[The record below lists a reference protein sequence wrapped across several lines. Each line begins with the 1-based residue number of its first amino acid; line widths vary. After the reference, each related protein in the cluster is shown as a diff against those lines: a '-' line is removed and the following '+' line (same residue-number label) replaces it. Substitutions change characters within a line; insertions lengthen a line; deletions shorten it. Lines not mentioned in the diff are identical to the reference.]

1 MLYGTGKPLV
11 WLHGEVKTPPFS
23 AQARVEAGYLLR
35 MLQEGER
42 LSMPESRPMPAIGTN
57 CHELRV
63 TDGNV
68 NWRILYGCVVMLW
81 WCSRCSKRRRD
92 PRRSVR
98 STRRNDGGRVICGM
112 PRRND
117 ASCETEKA

>member
-1 MLYGTGKPLV
+1 MLYRVPSKPLV

-23 AQARVEAGYLLR
+23 AQARVEAGHLLR

-42 LSMPESRPMPAIGTN
+42 LSMPESRPMPSVGRN

-68 NWRILYGCVVMLW
+68 NWRIVYGVASDAVVVLEVFEKK
-81 WCSRCSKRRRD
+81 SRATPKPAIDAAKRRW
-92 PRRSVR
+92 
-98 STRRNDGGRVICGM
+98 TQYLK
-112 PRRND
+112 D
-117 ASCETEKA
+117 AGEN

>member
-1 MLYGTGKPLV
+1 VPSKPLV
-11 WLHGEVKTPPFS
+11 WLHGEVKSPPFS

-42 LSMPESRPMPAIGTN
+42 LSMPESRPVPTVGGN

-68 NWRILYGCVVMLW
+68 NWRIVYGVASDAVVVLEVFEKKT
-81 WCSRCSKRRRD
+81 RTTPKHVIDVAKRRWKSYLRD
-92 PRRSVR
+92 
-98 STRRNDGGRVICGM
+98 
-112 PRRND
+112 
-117 ASCETEKA
+117 AEEE

>member
-1 MLYGTGKPLV
+1 MPSKPLV

-23 AQARVEAGYLLR
+23 GQARVEAGYLLR

-42 LSMPESRPMPAIGTN
+42 LSMPESRPMPAVGRN

-68 NWRILYGCVVMLW
+68 NWRIVYGVASDAVVVLEVFEKKT
-81 WCSRCSKRRRD
+81 RATPKHVIDAAKRRWKSYLRD
-92 PRRSVR
+92 VEE
-98 STRRNDGGRVICGM
+98 D
-112 PRRND
+112 
-117 ASCETEKA
+117 